1 MTEASVRE
9 AGDGAEFD
17 ANAPPPVARL
27 DEQVPRPLARRVLLA
42 FGFAFA
48 VSAMTSLFAVG
59 ALRRAGRDTERLA
72 TGFVP
77 VALEL
82 ARLRA
87 TQSSIAT
94 LVDGI
99 PDDRD
104 PLAERRLLEALAAA
118 RAGQVRSCRKSLEA
132 LSLSGSDAPANE
144 AVNGFRDRLEEAAR
158 LFADDDGKFATLE
171 GTGERIDRL
180 VIDLGGREH
189 DASKKLASLQNDVTK
204 TITATATE
212 QREADGRMLGG
223 LVLLS
228 FASALA
234 AWFVGRRL
242 QVLLAPVARLE
253 ARARAVARGDLEPR
267 AVDPGPDE
275 LGRLEAAFETMV
287 TGLAAARERAV
298 AAERFAAIGKM
309 AAHVTHEIRNPL
321 SAIGLNLD
329 LLQEDLAES
338 GDVGERSTLV
348 KAIAREVAR
357 LEALSEEYL
366 RMARLPTPRRD
377 GDDLVGV
384 VEDVVAF
391 CEPEMARAQCTVTVI
406 VEPDASSSGPAV
418 SRAEGRERTGPS
430 PSGPA
435 VSRDEG
441 RERTGPSG
449 PKLLFDEAQIR
460 QALANLLRN
469 AREAMP
475 HGGPI
480 TVTVAREGLAVT
492 VTVAD
497 QGEGVPEALRA
508 SIFEAF
514 FSTKGNGTGLGLAI
528 TRQIV
533 RGHGGDLLCL
543 AAAGDSKGARF
554 RMILPLSPA
563 RDAADEAG
571 LL

>member
-9 AGDGAEFD
+9 AGDGAAFD
-17 ANAPPPVARL
+17 ANAFSDPASRRAETNASPPVARP

-406 VEPDASSSGPAV
+406 VEPDASPS
-418 SRAEGRERTGPS
+418 GPS
-430 PSGPA
+430 PG
-435 VSRDEG
+435 
-441 RERTGPSG
+441 G